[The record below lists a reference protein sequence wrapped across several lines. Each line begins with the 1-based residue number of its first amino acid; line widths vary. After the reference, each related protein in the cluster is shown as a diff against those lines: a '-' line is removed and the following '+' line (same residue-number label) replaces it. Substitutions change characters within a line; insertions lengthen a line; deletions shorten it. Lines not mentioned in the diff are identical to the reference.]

1 MDFSS
6 VGGVPADDK
15 KIDFSS
21 VGGIPADSS
30 DKTLSGAAKHF
41 LDDVKNAGS
50 GIKTLATAAA
60 NYPKNLAISGAEIAS
75 GVPAGQ
81 TPVGEGV
88 KAVGNAALEAV
99 PHKENGEWTAGKV
112 AQRVGELLPG
122 TDIALDKLGIKT
134 EDKMIGHPLDALY
147 EHPLNTILDY
157 SILGG
162 AAEKGLTK
170 AGEIAGRV
178 GEVSKAADVAGK
190 AAESAGLTS
199 QLPKVGEVSDKVGV
213 GSQVLAA
220 TSGASKSAFSQLWDD
235 PHLLATA
242 PKPEEAVD
250 LVHQAAHADLPKLIN
265 DPVAKIG
272 SDLSNG
278 VNNLKSQYGAA
289 VDSAS
294 KDITDSLQAVKD
306 HVSSQYD
313 QTLEKMG
320 LGQSLGDWQKAV
332 AANGLEKPNVQSLL
346 KDFNLA
352 KSMND
357 AEPTKLAALY
367 KTRQGL
373 DDLVDYAAQ
382 EKSGMTG
389 KTLQKIEQTR
399 AQVNDALYALP
410 QAEPIKALDQQW
422 HSVMQN
428 RRALFQKFNSPDTA
442 AKTLDALANGDRA
455 QSRVLGPALQ
465 NLEQMS
471 GKSIVQPFMQAATP
485 LRDSITALEPHL
497 KTPES
502 LAKLVKSASLGEVPS
517 LQAEALKHLDAV
529 NGTDVIGQT
538 QQISPLVK
546 LERALGSKFV
556 DPGATEN
563 TLRKIFSNP
572 DQHKDLINAMQ
583 HLEQVTG
590 KPIAHTVNRAMA
602 ASELGEPFNA
612 SKGNL
617 MLRMGAPLLAG
628 AAGKIV
634 PAIGMIGAISPKIIS
649 TAVGG
654 ADNVEKLSEAATH
667 ASHAGAV
674 AADVAKVGSIAAR
687 EQLMKSLKKKE

>member
-6 VGGVPADDK
+6 VGGVPADNK

-21 VGGIPADSS
+21 VGGVPADDS
-30 DKTLSGAAKHF
+30 DKSLGGALKN
-41 LDDVKNAGS
+41 LWGDVKTAGS

-60 NYPKNLAISGAEIAS
+60 NYPKNLVISGAEMAH
-75 GVPAGQ
+75 GLPAKQ

-88 KAVGNAALEAV
+88 STIADAAKAAPAAIV
-99 PHKENGEWTAGKV
+99 NRVKELT
-112 AQRVGELLPG
+112 PG
-122 TDIALDKLGIKT
+122 
-134 EDKMIGHPLDALY
+134 IGHPLDALY
-147 EHPLNTILDY
+147 EHPLNTVLDY
-157 SILGG
+157 SMLGG
-162 AAEKGLTK
+162 AAENALGK
-170 AGEIAGRV
+170 AGELAGKV
-178 GEVSKAADVAGK
+178 GKAGEAAEAAGK
-190 AAESAGLTS
+190 AVESAGLIA
-199 QLPKVGEVSDKVGV
+199 PKVGEVSDQVGL
-213 GSQVLAA
+213 GSKILSA
-220 TSGASKSAFSQLWDD
+220 TSGASKGAFSQLWDD
-235 PHLLATA
+235 PQLLETA
-242 PKPEEAVD
+242 PKPEAAVD
-250 LVHQAAHADLPKLIN
+250 MVHQAAHNDLPKLVN
-265 DPVAKIG
+265 DPVAKIS

-289 VDSAS
+289 VDAAS
-294 KDITDSLQAVKD
+294 KDINDSLQAVKD
-306 HVSSQYD
+306 HVSTQYD

-320 LGQSLGDWQKAV
+320 LGQSLGDWQKTV

-346 KDFNLA
+346 KDFQLA
-352 KSMND
+352 QSMND

-389 KTLQKIEQTR
+389 KVLQKIEQTR
-399 AQVNDALYALP
+399 AQVNAALYALP
-410 QAEPIKALDQQW
+410 ESAPIKALDDQW

-428 RRALFQKFNSPDTA
+428 RRELFQKFNNPDTA

-471 GKSIVQPFMQAATP
+471 GKPIVQPFMQAATP

-497 KTPES
+497 KSPES
-502 LAKLVKSASLGEVPS
+502 LAKLVKQTATGEVPT
-517 LQAEALKHLDAV
+517 LQAEALKHLDTV
-529 NGTDVIGQT
+529 NGSDVLGQA

-546 LERALGSKFV
+546 LERELGSKFV
-556 DPGATEN
+556 DPGSTEN
-563 TLRKIFSNP
+563 TLRKIFANP
-572 DQHKDLINAMQ
+572 DQHKDLINSLQ

-590 KPIAHTVNRAMA
+590 KPIAHTVNRSLA
-602 ASELGEPFNA
+602 ASELSEPFNA

-634 PAIGMIGAISPKIIS
+634 PAIGMVGAISPRIIAGS
-649 TAVGG
+649 VMG
-654 ADNVEKLSEAATH
+654 ADNVEKLSQAAVH

-674 AADVAKVGSIAAR
+674 AADVAKVGSVAGR
-687 EQLMKSLKKKE
+687 EQLLKSSLKKKE